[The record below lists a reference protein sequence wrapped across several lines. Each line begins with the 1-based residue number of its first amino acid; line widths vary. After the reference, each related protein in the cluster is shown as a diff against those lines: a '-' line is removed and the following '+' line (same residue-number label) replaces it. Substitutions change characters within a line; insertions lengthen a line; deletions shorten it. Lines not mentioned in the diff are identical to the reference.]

1 MNILQSIKKGIKTT
15 DKLLLTLC
23 LAASAFG
30 LLMVYSATLNTLSE
44 GEAMSRIVLVMLC
57 AVAVGVVCCIIISFI
72 DYEMILRMWFIIG
85 GACLIMML
93 LLFPFG
99 DAPPERPD
107 ARSWFDFGF
116 INFQPSELF
125 KIAFI
130 ITFSVHLDYVGDK
143 INDFKNAI
151 LLCVH
156 GAVPAM
162 IVVLT
167 GDLGSALVFV
177 SIFVGL
183 MFVSGLGAKYFVAAV
198 AMIVAAAPILWFG
211 FFDDFQKNRFLA
223 VYAPNAMDEA
233 TYKQLIF
240 QQQQSVNA
248 IGSGRF
254 FGQGLFKG
262 PYTQSNSVP
271 VNESDMVFSVIGEEL
286 GFVGAVAA
294 LALLALIIVKIV
306 IIGMKSKDNMSA
318 LVCYGTAIMIGA
330 QTIINIGMCL
340 KILPCIGITL
350 PFFSAG
356 GSSNLC
362 IYIAIGIIMSIY
374 RFNQHSEASNFRYN
388 RITTPFQ

>member
-1 MNILQSIKKGIKTT
+1 
-15 DKLLLTLC
+15 
-23 LAASAFG
+23 
-30 LLMVYSATLNTLSE
+30 
-44 GEAMSRIVLVMLC
+44 
-57 AVAVGVVCCIIISFI
+57 
-72 DYEMILRMWFIIG
+72 
-85 GACLIMML
+85 
-93 LLFPFG
+93 
-99 DAPPERPD
+99 
-107 ARSWFDFGF
+107 
-116 INFQPSELF
+116 
-125 KIAFI
+125 
-130 ITFSVHLDYVGDK
+130 
-143 INDFKNAI
+143 
-151 LLCVH
+151 
-156 GAVPAM
+156 M

-177 SIFVGL
+177 SIFVGM

-262 PYTQSNSVP
+262 AYTQSNSVP
-271 VNESDMVFSVIGEEL
+271 VNESDMVFSIIGEEL